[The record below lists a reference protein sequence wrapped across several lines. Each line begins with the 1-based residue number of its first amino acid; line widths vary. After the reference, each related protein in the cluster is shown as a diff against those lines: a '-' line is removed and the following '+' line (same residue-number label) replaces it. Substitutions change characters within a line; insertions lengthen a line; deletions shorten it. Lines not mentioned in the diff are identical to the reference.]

1 MKKYLII
8 IFFIFNILKFNEYL
22 KIAYIDIK
30 IILNESNVG
39 KSLNSH
45 LNSLNSEYSK
55 KYSKI
60 EKELLEKEKT
70 LLAQKNI
77 IEKNEFNKKI
87 RNLSDEINKYK
98 NDKKISTDKLNK
110 IKIENTKEI
119 LKILNPIITKY
130 VENND
135 ISLVLKKTNIIVGK
149 KDLDITEKIIKLLNV
164 EINKV
169 KLLNE

>member
-8 IFFIFNILKFNEYL
+8 IFFIFNIFTINAYS

-45 LNSLNSEYSK
+45 LKSLNSEYSK

-87 RNLSDEINKYK
+87 RNLSDEIDKYK
-98 NDKKISTDKLNK
+98 NDKKLSTDKLNK

-119 LKILNPIITKY
+119 LRILNPIITKY

-149 KDLDITEKIIKLLNV
+149 KDLDITEKIIKLLNG
-164 EINKV
+164 EINK
-169 KLLNE
+169 LNF

>member
-8 IFFIFNILKFNEYL
+8 IFFIFNIFTFNAYS

-45 LNSLNSEYSK
+45 LKSLNSEYSK

-87 RNLSDEINKYK
+87 RNLSDEIDKYK
-98 NDKKISTDKLNK
+98 NDKKLSTDKLNK

-119 LKILNPIITKY
+119 LRILNPIIAKY

-149 KDLDITEKIIKLLNV
+149 KDLDITEKIIKLLNG
-164 EINKV
+164 EINK
-169 KLLNE
+169 LNF

>member
-8 IFFIFNILKFNEYL
+8 IFFISNIFTFNAYS

-45 LNSLNSEYSK
+45 LKSLNSEYSK

-98 NDKKISTDKLNK
+98 NDKKLSTDKLNR

-119 LKILNPIITKY
+119 LRILNPIIAKY

-164 EINKV
+164 EINK
-169 KLLNE
+169 LNF

>member
-1 MKKYLII
+1 MQDKYNKL
-8 IFFIFNILKFNEYL
+8 
-22 KIAYIDIK
+22 
-30 IILNESNVG
+30 
-39 KSLNSH
+39 
-45 LNSLNSEYSK
+45 
-55 KYSKI
+55 
-60 EKELLEKEKT
+60 
-70 LLAQKNI
+70 
-77 IEKNEFNKKI
+77 NKKI

-149 KDLDITEKIIKLLNV
+149 KDLDITEKIIKLLNG
-164 EINKV
+164 EINK
-169 KLLNE
+169 LNF

>member
-8 IFFIFNILKFNEYL
+8 IFFISNIFTFNAYS

-45 LNSLNSEYSK
+45 LKSLNSEYSK
-55 KYSKI
+55 KYTKI

-149 KDLDITEKIIKLLNV
+149 KDLDITEKIINLLNG
-164 EINKV
+164 EINK
-169 KLLNE
+169 LNF

>member
-8 IFFIFNILKFNEYL
+8 IFFIFNIFTINAYS

-30 IILNESNVG
+30 IILNKSNVG

-45 LNSLNSEYSK
+45 LKSLNSEYSK

-87 RNLSDEINKYK
+87 RNLSDEIDKYK
-98 NDKKISTDKLNK
+98 NDKKLSTDKLNK

-119 LKILNPIITKY
+119 LRILNPIITKY

-149 KDLDITEKIIKLLNV
+149 KDLDITEKIIKLLNG
-164 EINKV
+164 EINK
-169 KLLNE
+169 LNF

>member
-8 IFFIFNILKFNEYL
+8 IFFIFNIFTINAYS

-30 IILNESNVG
+30 IILNKSNVG

-45 LNSLNSEYSK
+45 LKSLNSEYSK

-87 RNLSDEINKYK
+87 RNLSDEIDKYK
-98 NDKKISTDKLNK
+98 NDKKLSTDKLNK

-149 KDLDITEKIIKLLNV
+149 KDLDITEKIIKLLNG
-164 EINKV
+164 EINK
-169 KLLNE
+169 LNF

>member
-1 MKKYLII
+1 MKKCLII
-8 IFFIFNILKFNEYL
+8 IFFIFNIFTFNAYS
-22 KIAYIDIK
+22 KIAYIDIQ

-45 LNSLNSEYSK
+45 LKSLNSEYSK
-55 KYSKI
+55 KYTKI

-87 RNLSDEINKYK
+87 RNLSDEIDKYK
-98 NDKKISTDKLNK
+98 NDKKLSTDKLNK

-119 LKILNPIITKY
+119 LRILNPIITKY

-149 KDLDITEKIIKLLNV
+149 KDLDITEKIIKLLNG
-164 EINKV
+164 EINK
-169 KLLNE
+169 LNF

>member
-1 MKKYLII
+1 M
-8 IFFIFNILKFNEYL
+8 
-22 KIAYIDIK
+22 
-30 IILNESNVG
+30 
-39 KSLNSH
+39 
-45 LNSLNSEYSK
+45 SLNSEYSK

-60 EKELLEKEKT
+60 EKELLEKEKK

-77 IEKNEFNKKI
+77 IEDNEFNKKI
-87 RNLSDEINKYK
+87 RNLSDEIEKYK
-98 NDKKISTDKLNK
+98 NDKKLSTDKLNK

-119 LKILNPIITKY
+119 LRILNPIITKY

-164 EINKV
+164 EINK
-169 KLLNE
+169 LNF

>member
-8 IFFIFNILKFNEYL
+8 IFFIFNIFTFNAYS

-45 LNSLNSEYSK
+45 LKSLNSEYSK

-87 RNLSDEINKYK
+87 RNLSDEIEKYK
-98 NDKKISTDKLNK
+98 NDKKLSTDKLNK

-149 KDLDITEKIIKLLNV
+149 KDLDITEKIIKLLNG
-164 EINKV
+164 EINK
-169 KLLNE
+169 LNF

>member
-8 IFFIFNILKFNEYL
+8 IFFIFNIFTINAYS

-45 LNSLNSEYSK
+45 LKSLNSEYSK

-60 EKELLEKEKT
+60 EKELLEKEKI

-87 RNLSDEINKYK
+87 RNLSDEIDKYK
-98 NDKKISTDKLNK
+98 NDKKLSTDKLNK

-149 KDLDITEKIIKLLNV
+149 KDLDITEKIIKLLNG
-164 EINKV
+164 EINK
-169 KLLNE
+169 LNF

>member
-8 IFFIFNILKFNEYL
+8 IFFIFNIFTFNAYS

-45 LNSLNSEYSK
+45 LKSLNSEYLK

-87 RNLSDEINKYK
+87 RNLSDEIDKYK
-98 NDKKISTDKLNK
+98 NDKKLSTDKLNK

-119 LKILNPIITKY
+119 LRILNPIITKY

-149 KDLDITEKIIKLLNV
+149 KDLDITEKIIKLLNG
-164 EINKV
+164 EINK
-169 KLLNE
+169 LNF

>member
-8 IFFIFNILKFNEYL
+8 IFFIFNIFTFNAYS

-45 LNSLNSEYSK
+45 LKTLNSEYSK

-60 EKELLEKEKT
+60 EKELLEKEKI

-87 RNLSDEINKYK
+87 RNLSDEIDKYK
-98 NDKKISTDKLNK
+98 NDKKLSTDKLNK

-119 LKILNPIITKY
+119 LRILNPIIAKY

-149 KDLDITEKIIKLLNV
+149 KDLDITEKIIKLLNG
-164 EINKV
+164 EINK
-169 KLLNE
+169 LNF

>member
-8 IFFIFNILKFNEYL
+8 IFFIFNIFTFNAYS

-45 LNSLNSEYSK
+45 LKSLNSEYSK
-55 KYSKI
+55 KYTKI

-87 RNLSDEINKYK
+87 RNLSDEIDKYK
-98 NDKKISTDKLNK
+98 NDKKLSTDKLNK

-119 LKILNPIITKY
+119 LRILNPIITKY

-149 KDLDITEKIIKLLNV
+149 KDLDITEKIIKLLNG
-164 EINKV
+164 EINK
-169 KLLNE
+169 LNF

>member
-1 MKKYLII
+1 MQE
-8 IFFIFNILKFNEYL
+8 NP
-22 KIAYIDIK
+22 
-30 IILNESNVG
+30 
-39 KSLNSH
+39 NSH

-55 KYSKI
+55 KYNKI

-77 IEKNEFNKKI
+77 LEKNEFNKKI

-98 NDKKISTDKLNK
+98 NDKKLSTDKLNK

-119 LKILNPIITKY
+119 LKILNPIIAKY

-164 EINKV
+164 EINK
-169 KLLNE
+169 LNF

>member
-8 IFFIFNILKFNEYL
+8 IFLLFNIFTFNAYS

-45 LNSLNSEYSK
+45 LKSLNSEYSK

-60 EKELLEKEKT
+60 EKELLEKEKI

-87 RNLSDEINKYK
+87 RNLSDEIDKYK
-98 NDKKISTDKLNK
+98 NDKKLSTDKLNK

-119 LKILNPIITKY
+119 LRILNPIITKY

-149 KDLDITEKIIKLLNV
+149 KDLDITEKIIKLLNG
-164 EINKV
+164 EINK
-169 KLLNE
+169 LNF

>member
-1 MKKYLII
+1 MKKCLII
-8 IFFIFNILKFNEYL
+8 IFFIFNIFTFNAYS

-45 LNSLNSEYSK
+45 LKSLNSEYSK

-77 IEKNEFNKKI
+77 IEKNEFDKKI
-87 RNLSDEINKYK
+87 RNLSDEIDKYK
-98 NDKKISTDKLNK
+98 NDKKLSTDKLNK

-119 LKILNPIITKY
+119 LRILNPIITKY

-149 KDLDITEKIIKLLNV
+149 KDLDITKKIIKLLNG
-164 EINKV
+164 EINK
-169 KLLNE
+169 LNF

>member
-8 IFFIFNILKFNEYL
+8 IFFIFNIFTFNAYS

-45 LNSLNSEYSK
+45 LKSLNSEYSK

-87 RNLSDEINKYK
+87 RNLSDEIDKYK
-98 NDKKISTDKLNK
+98 NDKKLSTDKLNK

-119 LKILNPIITKY
+119 LRILNPIITKY

-149 KDLDITEKIIKLLNV
+149 KDLDITEKIIKLLNG
-164 EINKV
+164 EINK
-169 KLLNE
+169 LNF

>member
-8 IFFIFNILKFNEYL
+8 IFFIFNIFTFNAYS

-45 LNSLNSEYSK
+45 LKSLNSEYSK
-55 KYSKI
+55 KYTKI
-60 EKELLEKEKT
+60 EKKLLEKEKT

-87 RNLSDEINKYK
+87 RNLSDEIDKYK
-98 NDKKISTDKLNK
+98 NDKKLSTDKLNK

-119 LKILNPIITKY
+119 LRILNPIITKY
-130 VENND
+130 VENNE

-149 KDLDITEKIIKLLNV
+149 KDLDITEKIIKLLNG
-164 EINKV
+164 EINK
-169 KLLNE
+169 LNF

>member
-8 IFFIFNILKFNEYL
+8 IFLLFNIFTFNAYS

-45 LNSLNSEYSK
+45 LKSLNSEYSK

-60 EKELLEKEKT
+60 EKELLEKEKK

-77 IEKNEFNKKI
+77 LENNEFNKKI
-87 RNLSDEINKYK
+87 KNLSDEIDKYK
-98 NDKKISTDKLNK
+98 NDKKLSTDKLNE

-119 LKILNPIITKY
+119 LRILNPIITKY
-130 VENND
+130 AENND

-164 EINKV
+164 EINK
-169 KLLNE
+169 LNF

>member
-8 IFFIFNILKFNEYL
+8 IFFIFNIFTINAYS

-45 LNSLNSEYSK
+45 LKSLNSEYSK

-77 IEKNEFNKKI
+77 IEKNEFDKKI
-87 RNLSDEINKYK
+87 RNLSDEIDKYK
-98 NDKKISTDKLNK
+98 NDKKLSTDKLNK

-119 LKILNPIITKY
+119 LRMLRIMTYLWFW
-130 VENND
+130 
-135 ISLVLKKTNIIVGK
+135 KKQI
-149 KDLDITEKIIKLLNV
+149 
-164 EINKV
+164 
-169 KLLNE
+169 

>member
-8 IFFIFNILKFNEYL
+8 IFFIFNIFTFNAYS

-45 LNSLNSEYSK
+45 LKSLNSEYSK

-87 RNLSDEINKYK
+87 RNLSDEIDKYK
-98 NDKKISTDKLNK
+98 NDKKLSTDKLNK

-119 LKILNPIITKY
+119 LRILNPIITKY

-135 ISLVLKKTNIIVGK
+135 ISLVLRKTNIIVGK
-149 KDLDITEKIIKLLNV
+149 KDLDITEKIIKLLNG
-164 EINKV
+164 EINK
-169 KLLNE
+169 LNF

>member
-8 IFFIFNILKFNEYL
+8 IFFIFNIFTFNAYS

-45 LNSLNSEYSK
+45 LKSLNSEYSK
-55 KYSKI
+55 KYTKI

-149 KDLDITEKIIKLLNV
+149 KDLDITEKIIKLLNG
-164 EINKV
+164 EINK
-169 KLLNE
+169 LNF

>member
-8 IFFIFNILKFNEYL
+8 IFFIFNIFTFNAYS

-45 LNSLNSEYSK
+45 LKSLNSEYSK

-60 EKELLEKEKT
+60 EKELFEKEKK

-87 RNLSDEINKYK
+87 RNLSDEIDKYR
-98 NDKKISTDKLNK
+98 NDKKLLTDKLNK

-119 LKILNPIITKY
+119 LRILNPIITKY

-149 KDLDITEKIIKLLNV
+149 KDLDITEKIIKLLNG
-164 EINKV
+164 EINK
-169 KLLNE
+169 LNF

>member
-8 IFFIFNILKFNEYL
+8 IFFIFNIFTFNAYS

-45 LNSLNSEYSK
+45 LKSLNSEYSK
-55 KYSKI
+55 KYTKI

-87 RNLSDEINKYK
+87 RNLSDEIDKYK
-98 NDKKISTDKLNK
+98 NDKKLSTDKLNK

-119 LKILNPIITKY
+119 LRILNPIITKY

-149 KDLDITEKIIKLLNV
+149 KDLDITEKIIKLLNG
-164 EINKV
+164 EID
-169 KLLNE
+169 KLNF

>member
-1 MKKYLII
+1 MKKCLII
-8 IFFIFNILKFNEYL
+8 IFFIFNIFTLNAYS

-30 IILNESNVG
+30 IILNKSNVG

-45 LNSLNSEYSK
+45 LKSLNSEYSK

-60 EKELLEKEKT
+60 EKELLEKEKI

-87 RNLSDEINKYK
+87 RNLSDEIDKYK
-98 NDKKISTDKLNK
+98 NDKKLSTDKLNK

-119 LKILNPIITKY
+119 LRILNPIITKY

-149 KDLDITEKIIKLLNV
+149 KDLDITEKIIKLLNG
-164 EINKV
+164 EINK
-169 KLLNE
+169 LNF

>member
-8 IFFIFNILKFNEYL
+8 IFFIFNIFTFNAYS

-39 KSLNSH
+39 KSLNSY
-45 LNSLNSEYSK
+45 LKSLNSEYSK

-60 EKELLEKEKT
+60 EKELLEKEKI

-87 RNLSDEINKYK
+87 RNLSDEIDKYK
-98 NDKKISTDKLNK
+98 NDKKLSTDKLNK

-119 LKILNPIITKY
+119 LRILNPIITKY

-149 KDLDITEKIIKLLNV
+149 KDLDITEKIIKLLNG
-164 EINKV
+164 EINK
-169 KLLNE
+169 LNF

>member
-8 IFFIFNILKFNEYL
+8 IFFIFNIFTFNAYS

-45 LNSLNSEYSK
+45 LKTLNSEYSK

-98 NDKKISTDKLNK
+98 NDKKLSTDKLNR

-119 LKILNPIITKY
+119 LRILNPIITKY

-149 KDLDITEKIIKLLNV
+149 KDLDITEKIIKLLNG
-164 EINKV
+164 EINK
-169 KLLNE
+169 LNF

>member
-8 IFFIFNILKFNEYL
+8 IFFIFNIFTFNAYS

-45 LNSLNSEYSK
+45 LKSLNSEYSK

-98 NDKKISTDKLNK
+98 NDKKLSTDKLNK

-119 LKILNPIITKY
+119 LRILNPIIAKY

-149 KDLDITEKIIKLLNV
+149 KDLDITEKIIKLLNG
-164 EINKV
+164 EINK
-169 KLLNE
+169 LNF

>member
-8 IFFIFNILKFNEYL
+8 IFFIFNIFTFNAYS

-45 LNSLNSEYSK
+45 LKSLNSEYSK

-77 IEKNEFNKKI
+77 IEKNEFDKKI
-87 RNLSDEINKYK
+87 RNLSDEIDKYK
-98 NDKKISTDKLNK
+98 NDKKLSTDKLNK

-119 LKILNPIITKY
+119 LKILNPIITNY

-149 KDLDITEKIIKLLNV
+149 KDLDITEKIIKLLNG
-164 EINKV
+164 EINK
-169 KLLNE
+169 LNF